1 MQLARRPFT
10 LTCLSL
16 AAVLAACGRP
26 SSERIRQWQR
36 DPAGADKLA
45 AAVQDPGVAAPLR
58 GEAAAALVESGNGD
72 RMESALAGM
81 DVDARAALVPT
92 AVARLTPLL
101 GGPDAERAGD
111 AQAALYAL
119 REQAATGDA
128 RKAVDAA
135 LVPALVADLR
145 AGRARAGRR
154 AVKDMLVG
162 VGPGVIP
169 ALMPLLPDPAVP
181 FPTAV
186 DVIAEVG
193 DSEAKHRAGA
203 ALVTRAR
210 RLDTL
215 PEGLLAALARL
226 GGKSV
231 ADYFIAQADGAD
243 AARAEQAAVAMAG
256 LRGAPEVTAFAVR
269 KAGNVTTPA
278 PLRERLFEVAEQ
290 DRAPASKQALVAL
303 IAASLDAETRYRAF
317 QALLKSAGGA
327 ALFDGL
333 EAFPDTAR
341 YTSEEVRQ
349 RLVAPVSALP
359 GMDTRGPLF
368 KAFESK
374 RPLSRLVAL
383 LAIENMGFASDAK
396 QVAKLEKDKGTVKG
410 LPASDQVG
418 RQATRIAAALRK
430 TAS

>member
-1 MQLARRPFT
+1 MPLA
-10 LTCLSL
+10 LHQIALGL
-16 AAVLAACGRP
+16 LLVAAVVGCGRP
-26 SSERIRQWQR
+26 SSERIRQWMR

-45 AAVQDPGVAAPLR
+45 AVMQDPAVSGQLR
-58 GEAAAALVESGNGD
+58 GEAAAALVEAGNGD
-72 RMESALAGM
+72 RMEAALAGM
-81 DVDARAALVPT
+81 DVDARAALVPA
-92 AVARLTPLL
+92 AVARLQPLL
-101 GGPDAERAGD
+101 AAPDAERAGD

-135 LVPALVADLR
+135 LVPALVTDLR
-145 AGRARAGRR
+145 AGRGRAGRR

-186 DVIAEVG
+186 DVLVEVG
-193 DSEAKHRAGA
+193 DGDTRHQAGA

-210 RLDTL
+210 RLTAL
-215 PEGLLAALARL
+215 PEGLLPALARL
-226 GGKSV
+226 GGKQV
-231 ADYFIAQADGAD
+231 ADFFIAEADGAD
-243 AARAEQAAVAMAG
+243 AARAEKAAAAMAA

-290 DRAPASKQALVAL
+290 DRSPAAKQALVAL

-317 QALLKSAGGA
+317 QALLKSAGGGA
-327 ALFDGL
+327 VFDGL
-333 EAFPDTAR
+333 EALPDNAR
-341 YTSEEVRQ
+341 YTPDEVRQ

-359 GMDTRGPLF
+359 GMDTRAPLF

-374 RPLSRLVAL
+374 KPLSRLVAL

-410 LPASDQVG
+410 LPPSDQVG

-430 TAS
+430 TSS